1 MTQGRNIGII
11 IDLSPELPVLCA
23 IATRKKKIIKCWA
36 NISSQKALVTGLK
49 TSVQTWPTCISRT
62 VWSSG
67 LLTLQKLKEGKK
79 DSKRMSAFLRKRN
92 QRGSSVG
99 DKAKIRFDQSNHE
112 KSE

>member
-1 MTQGRNIGII
+1 
-11 IDLSPELPVLCA
+11 
-23 IATRKKKIIKCWA
+23 
-36 NISSQKALVTGLK
+36 
-49 TSVQTWPTCISRT
+49 
-62 VWSSG
+62 
-67 LLTLQKLKEGKK
+67 LTLQKLKEGKK